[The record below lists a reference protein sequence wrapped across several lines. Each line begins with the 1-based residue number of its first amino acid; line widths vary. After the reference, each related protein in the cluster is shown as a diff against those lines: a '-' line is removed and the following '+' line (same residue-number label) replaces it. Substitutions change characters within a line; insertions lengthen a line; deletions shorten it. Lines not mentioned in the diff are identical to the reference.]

1 MASILRVDTLTDA
14 SSNNSVATSILHNGT
29 AKMWLHFNQDTPA
42 ITKSY
47 NVSSVTDQQTGYYRP
62 NFSSNFS
69 DKNYTCTAMKQAEAT
84 NDHCAEYIAHNVNT
98 TALLERRDWENS
110 AAIDAASSHTIAIGD
125 LA

>member
-1 MASILRVDTLTDA
+1 MASILRVNTLTDA
-14 SSNNSVATSILHNGT
+14 SSNNSIATSIIHNGT

-69 DKNYTCTAMKQAEAT
+69 DKNYTCTSMKQAEST
-84 NDHCAEYIAHNVNT
+84 NDHCAEYIAHEIAT
-98 TALLERRDWENS
+98 TALTERRDWENS
-110 AAIDAASSHTIAIGD
+110 TARDAASSHTIAIGD

>member
-1 MASILRVDTLTDA
+1 MASILRVNTLTDA
-14 SSNNSVATSILHNGT
+14 SSNNSIATSILHNGT

-62 NFSSNFS
+62 NFTSNFS
-69 DKNYTCTAMKQAEAT
+69 DKDYTCTAMKQAEAT
-84 NDHCAEYIAHNVNT
+84 NASCAEYVAHNINT
-98 TALLERRDWENS
+98 TALLERRDFENNS
-110 AAIDAASSHTIAIGD
+110 DRDHASSHTIAIGY

>member
-1 MASILRVDTLTDA
+1 MASILRVNTLTDA
-14 SSNNSVATSILHNGT
+14 RRGNRIATRVLHNGT

-84 NDHCAEYIAHNVNT
+84 NNHCAEYIAHGVNT